1 MFDFDNFREI
11 WSTIQKNK
19 LRTFLTGFSV
29 AWGIFMLIV
38 LLGAGNGMKNGIMS
52 NFRNFSLNRVETWPR
67 YTSKPYK
74 GMQMNRRIEYK
85 DEDLIAIP
93 RENPE
98 VDLITASISRS
109 DTLSY
114 GDEYNAYSL
123 NGVHPSKAVIDN
135 IEMTVGNGRFI
146 NDIDVKEKR
155 KVIVLSPRMKEVL
168 FKGEDPLGKYVNA
181 GSVAYQVIGVYKAED
196 NDNNAPAY
204 IPFSTAQTLY
214 NAGYGLDEIIFTVKG
229 ISTQEEFDAFEKR
242 FRQQMG
248 ARHKFDPEDRRAI
261 GMWSTLENFM
271 MLNGMMNGIALFI
284 WVIGIGTLTAGIVGV
299 SNIMLITVRERTRE
313 FGIRKAIGATPFS
326 ILKLIIVESILI
338 TAVFG
343 YLGMILGIGLTEGI
357 NSVMEMMY
365 AGKNVSQDDM
375 SMFIFDIDRWVEIW
389 VTITRNKT
397 RSLLTGFGVFWGI
410 LMLVIL
416 LGSGNGFKN
425 GVLKN
430 VDGFST
436 NSAFFFSERTGEPY
450 KGYKKGRYW
459 QMRNRDLE
467 TIRQRVK
474 GVRYLSPMIM
484 QWGGQNN
491 VVRGQ
496 KAGTYN
502 VRGVYSEYFNIET
515 QHILAGRLL
524 NEIDMIEKRKVCLIG
539 NIVREVLFAP
549 DEDPIGQ
556 YIRVNG
562 IYYQVVGVIKP
573 KPRAQIGGR
582 TEESVMIPFKTLQQA
597 SNQGDKFWFL
607 CATADDGYSCD
618 KMVEDIKTVLRSQN
632 EISPT
637 DEHAISSFTIAK
649 QFETFDMLFTG
660 INILV
665 WLVGIGTLL
674 AGIIGVSNIMM
685 VTVRERT
692 REIGV
697 RRAIGAKPFDIISQI
712 MSESLLLTSLAG
724 LIGLSVGVFLLD
736 VVNNA
741 MASDGDV
748 SNDTFFSNPEI
759 HIGTAV
765 AATVI
770 LLFSG
775 LLAGLIPA
783 WRAMQIKAI
792 DAIREE

>member
-168 FKGEDPLGKYVNA
+168 FKGADPLGKYVNA

-214 NAGYGLDEIIFTVKG
+214 NAGYGLDEIVFTVKG

-242 FRQQMG
+242 FREQMG
-248 ARHKFDPEDRRAI
+248 MRHKFDPEDLRAI
-261 GMWSTLENFM
+261 GMWST
-271 MLNGMMNGIALFI
+271 
-284 WVIGIGTLTAGIVGV
+284 TLTPGIVGV

-343 YLGMILGIGLTEGI
+343 YLGMILGIGLTEGV
-357 NSVMEMMY
+357 NSVMEMMN
-365 AGKNVSQDDM
+365 AGKDVSQDDM
-375 SMFIFDIDRWVEIW
+375 SIFLNPTVNLSVALSATALII
-389 VTITRNKT
+389 
-397 RSLLTGFGVFWGI
+397 GA
-410 LMLVIL
+410 
-416 LGSGNGFKN
+416 
-425 GVLKN
+425 GVLAGYFPARKA
-430 VDGFST
+430 VKIT
-436 NSAFFFSERTGEPY
+436 AIEAMRSE
-450 KGYKKGRYW
+450 
-459 QMRNRDLE
+459 
-467 TIRQRVK
+467 
-474 GVRYLSPMIM
+474 
-484 QWGGQNN
+484 
-491 VVRGQ
+491 
-496 KAGTYN
+496 
-502 VRGVYSEYFNIET
+502 
-515 QHILAGRLL
+515 
-524 NEIDMIEKRKVCLIG
+524 
-539 NIVREVLFAP
+539 
-549 DEDPIGQ
+549 
-556 YIRVNG
+556 
-562 IYYQVVGVIKP
+562 
-573 KPRAQIGGR
+573 
-582 TEESVMIPFKTLQQA
+582 
-597 SNQGDKFWFL
+597 
-607 CATADDGYSCD
+607 
-618 KMVEDIKTVLRSQN
+618 
-632 EISPT
+632 
-637 DEHAISSFTIAK
+637 
-649 QFETFDMLFTG
+649 
-660 INILV
+660 
-665 WLVGIGTLL
+665 
-674 AGIIGVSNIMM
+674 
-685 VTVRERT
+685 
-692 REIGV
+692 
-697 RRAIGAKPFDIISQI
+697 
-712 MSESLLLTSLAG
+712 
-724 LIGLSVGVFLLD
+724 
-736 VVNNA
+736 
-741 MASDGDV
+741 
-748 SNDTFFSNPEI
+748 
-759 HIGTAV
+759 
-765 AATVI
+765 
-770 LLFSG
+770 
-775 LLAGLIPA
+775 
-783 WRAMQIKAI
+783 
-792 DAIREE
+792 